1 MNLHARCSSLFVIVI
16 QLSYTAGISIF
27 WLADLYHVILGCDE
41 TTSLTSLSWCKFNTS
56 LSLHHGF
63 GWLKLWPV
71 FFFFFFF
78 FAVHLIWIIK
88 YVNALIFRELSGF
101 TCIRL
106 LARNSK
112 FSLTALRGGPVRCWN
127 FIINFIIVSLC
138 SSSFLSFSRRGRSNK
153 RAKKRASEE
162 TRLGWAKN
170 WGEVIPYIFFALPPK
185 FVRFLRVSATQASS
199 LLVTLTFFLVQS
211 SYSL

>member
-1 MNLHARCSSLFVIVI
+1 MNLHARWSSLFVIVI

-27 WLADLYHVILGCDE
+27 WLADLCHVILGCYE

-56 LSLHHGF
+56 LSLHHAF
-63 GWLKLWPV
+63 GWLKLWQV
-71 FFFFFFF
+71 FFFFFF

-112 FSLTALRGGPVRCWN
+112 FSIPHSAAAPCGVE
-127 FIINFIIVSLC
+127 I
-138 SSSFLSFSRRGRSNK
+138 SSSISSLLACVAAVSFPFPDAGNQTSERKSG
-153 RAKKRASEE
+153 RAKKHA
-162 TRLGWAKN
+162 
-170 WGEVIPYIFFALPPK
+170 WGEQKIGEKWFHIYFLHSLP
-185 FVRFLRVSATQASS
+185 
-199 LLVTLTFFLVQS
+199 S
-211 SYSL
+211 SYVSFA